1 MDFTVLLVGV
11 VAQHHVAVLT
21 NVVSVSI
28 LGLHHSAQS
37 GIALSVVNDYKIY
50 NYFVFHVKNLQ

>member
-50 NYFVFHVKNLQ
+50 NFFVFFM

>member
-11 VAQHHVAVLT
+11 VALHHVAVHE

-28 LGLHHSAQS
+28 QGLHHSAQS
-37 GIALSVVNDYKIY
+37 GIALSVVKDDKIF
-50 NYFVFHVKNLQ
+50 NYFVFFM